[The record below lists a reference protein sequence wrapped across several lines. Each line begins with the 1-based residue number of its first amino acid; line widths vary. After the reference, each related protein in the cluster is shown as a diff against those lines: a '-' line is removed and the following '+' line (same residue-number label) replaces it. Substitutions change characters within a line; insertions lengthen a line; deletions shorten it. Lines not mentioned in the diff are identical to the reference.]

1 MTQCQPL
8 HVFCVLYSIKYQ
20 YLIQENQSITSPLH
34 STSLFQRGKGFS
46 VGGSQGF
53 VCYTT
58 QGTYPDEGS
67 LVAVYL
73 EPPVGVSVMNS
84 VKVLAGL
91 GTITEQVL
99 RRETLGLRDV
109 SDL

>member
-1 MTQCQPL
+1 
-8 HVFCVLYSIKYQ
+8 
-20 YLIQENQSITSPLH
+20 
-34 STSLFQRGKGFS
+34 
-46 VGGSQGF
+46 
-53 VCYTT
+53 
-58 QGTYPDEGS
+58 
-67 LVAVYL
+67 VAVYL